1 MLRIKGLGA
10 RGEEAAGKPSRGTN
24 QAEEPEEKARG
35 RTRRWGRLDLGWPVS
50 RCRSS
55 DYRKCVPLMG
65 STRVQEDAED
75 QGVRRQRG
83 RSSRKTKQR
92 NQAEEPTK
100 QRNQKKKQKEGRG
113 DGEDLIWAGG

>member
-1 MLRIKGLGA
+1 MTA
-10 RGEEAAGKPSRGTN
+10 ESRGEP
-24 QAEEPEEKARG
+24 RG

-92 NQAEEPTK
+92 NQ
-100 QRNQKKKQKEGRG
+100 KKKQEEGRG